1 MVKNEVRW
9 LLSTDQ
15 SESVHR
21 PHFSSSTHV
30 RVRSKKMPNLSKRKR
45 QINKAKE
52 AKRSKLDPVEDS
64 DTSILETSIEN
75 NSDFGQNSST
85 DTDTGSLFSHS
96 QTSHSQALIG
106 DDRNNQSGEPHV
118 HVDIKLQMQEFAQ
131 AWISDLDKDE
141 LMALTVVLYHC
152 LMSELNMQ
160 LTQAAAIISSVIGKI
175 RMHST
180 RVEKHF

>member
-160 LTQAAAIISSVIGKI
+160 LTQAAAIISSMIGKI
-175 RMHST
+175 ERTVRERKSI
-180 RVEKHF
+180 F

>member
-1 MVKNEVRW
+1 MRW

-21 PHFSSSTHV
+21 TCFSTSTHV
-30 RVRSKKMPNLSKRKR
+30 HVRSKKMPNLSKRKR
-45 QINKAKE
+45 RVNKAKE

-75 NSDFGQNSST
+75 NSDLGQNLST
-85 DTDTGSLFSHS
+85 DTDTGSPSHS
-96 QTSHSQALIG
+96 QTSQSQASIG
-106 DDRNNQSGEPHV
+106 DDRNIQSGEPHV

-131 AWISDLDKDE
+131 AWISDLNKDE
-141 LMALTVVLYHC
+141 LMALTIVLYHC

-160 LTQAAAIISSVIGKI
+160 LTQAAAIISSMIGKTECTAREWKSI
-175 RMHST
+175 
-180 RVEKHF
+180 F